1 MNDDHS
7 LGLQMMSGRR
17 PIMALLDVLGQK
29 WALRILW
36 ELQHG
41 SLSSRALRSV
51 CGDISPTV
59 LQSRVNELRGAGF
72 IESNEG
78 GYGLSPLGM
87 ELSESFFPLYRFAN
101 KWADSLG
108 KNKV

>member
-1 MNDDHS
+1 MMN
-7 LGLQMMSGRR
+7 GRR

-41 SLSSRALRSV
+41 SLSSRALRSA

-59 LQSRVNELRGAGF
+59 LQSRVNELRRAGF
-72 IESNEG
+72 IESNDG
-78 GYGLSPLGM
+78 GYGLTPLGK
-87 ELSESFFPLYRFAN
+87 ELSESFLPLYRFAN
-101 KWADSLG
+101 KWADSLS
-108 KNKV
+108 NNMV